1 MTDQKKLRVLIADDE
16 RAIVRVYAIGLQRF
30 FNAQQSK
37 STDVDNA
44 ATSVDADTVERPVS
58 IEFCQQGADA
68 VRLARKAHDEGEPF
82 HVVVLDIRMPPGMS
96 GVEAGQKI
104 REFDQSVP
112 IIFVS
117 SHTDQSLEE
126 LQTGVPPSS
135 LASFVEKPVQLSR
148 LASQIRSVA
157 G

>member
-1 MTDQKKLRVLIADDE
+1 LTKQKKLRVLIADDE
-16 RAIVRVYAIGLQRF
+16 RAIVRVYSIGLQRF
-30 FNAQQSK
+30 FNAEKSK
-37 STDVDNA
+37 STDVGVESSADSDA
-44 ATSVDADTVERPVS
+44 AERPVS

-68 VRLARKAHDEGEPF
+68 VKLARKAHEAGEPF
-82 HVVVLDIRMPPGMS
+82 DVVVLDIRMPPGMS

-117 SHTDQSLEE
+117 SYTDQSLEE

-157 G
+157 S